1 MCKIDDNNL
10 DVICGGGTTNIT
22 GTLLS
27 AVSDV
32 IKVIFDAGHAV
43 GSSIRR
49 MVDKELCPL
58 K

>member
-1 MCKIDDNNL
+1 MSRIEDSNL

-32 IKVIFDAGHAV
+32 IKVIFEAGHAV

-49 MVDKELCPL
+49 MTDKKLCPL

>member
-1 MCKIDDNNL
+1 MKKIEDSNL

-32 IKVIFDAGHAV
+32 IKVIFEAGHAV
-43 GSSIRR
+43 GSSFRR
-49 MVDKELCPL
+49 MHDKELCPL
-58 K
+58 E

>member
-1 MCKIDDNNL
+1 MSRIEDSNL

-32 IKVIFDAGHAV
+32 IKVIFEAGHAV
-43 GSSIRR
+43 GSSIRSNFG
-49 MVDKELCPL
+49 
-58 K
+58 